1 MKFTV
6 AAAAVIALALAATT
20 ASAGVVIS
28 EKVDLDRQGVKS
40 KTKQTVMIQGHKKK
54 VITDE
59 DETVTDLDAGTM
71 YIIKP
76 KYKEF
81 FKIALPPTGVY
92 AMKMVW
98 EGASVGLNKAAAASH
113 KVAGYTCQDYTGSK
127 HITRFDLSVIK
138 CVASD
143 APGAKEFVEFQK
155 AQAAK
160 FKGTILAPKDGEIP
174 DGIPVASITKQVATP
189 WNPPPNV
196 PPQVVANIKASIASF
211 KPIVRGTSVTKIEV
225 KDLPADT
232 FAVPSGYSKGV
243 VEAQLP
249 QVQIKQKEKMSAG
262 GVPTAPAAPAAA
274 ASAAPATH

>member
-40 KTKQTVMIQGHKKK
+40 KTRQTVMIQGHKKK

-81 FKIALPPTGVY
+81 FKVDLPPTGVY

-98 EGASVGLNKAAAASH
+98 DGASVGLNKAPGAPH
-113 KVAGYTCQDYTGSK
+113 KVGGYTCQDYAGSA
-127 HITRFDLSVIK
+127 HIVHFDLNVIK

-155 AQAAK
+155 AQAEK
-160 FKGTILAPKDGEIP
+160 FKGTILAPKGEIP
-174 DGIPVASITKQVATP
+174 DGIPVASITKQVEHP

-196 PPQVVANIKASIASF
+196 PPQVVANIKASQASF
-211 KPIVRGTSVTKIEV
+211 KPIVRGTAVTRIEV

-232 FAVPSGYSKGV
+232 FAVPAGYSKGV

-249 QVQIKQKEKMSAG
+249 SVKIKQKEKQLNG
-262 GVPTAPAAPAAA
+262 GGAPTAPAAA
-274 ASAAPATH
+274 ASAAPASH

>member
-20 ASAGVVIS
+20 ASAGVVIT
-28 EKVDLDRQGVKS
+28 EKVDLDHQGVKS

-59 DETVTDLDAGTM
+59 DETVTDLDARTM

-81 FKIALPPTGVY
+81 FKVDLPPTGVY

-98 EGASVGLNKAAAASH
+98 DGATVGLSKATEAPH
-113 KVAGYTCQDYTGSK
+113 KVAGYSCQDYAGTA
-127 HITRFDLSVIK
+127 HIVRFDLSVIK

-143 APGAKEFVEFQK
+143 APGAQEFVEFQK
-155 AQAAK
+155 AQAEK
-160 FKGTILAPKDGEIP
+160 FKGTILAPKGEIP
-174 DGIPVASITKQVATP
+174 DGIPVASITKQVQP
-189 WNPPPNV
+189 VWNPPPSV
-196 PPQVVANIKASIASF
+196 PPQVAANIRASAAAF
-211 KPIVRGTSVTKIEV
+211 KPIIRGISVTKIEV
-225 KDLPADT
+225 KDLPTDT
-232 FAVPSGYSKGV
+232 FAVPAGYSKGV

-249 QVQIKQKEKMSAG
+249 RVQIKQKEKMSAG
-262 GVPTAPAAPAAA
+262 GVPTAPAAA